1 MSVER
6 IRHLFANVI
15 LLLIVAELLLVFASW
30 LWAATTTTEGV
41 RSLISEEGVRWLFG
55 NFTDILS
62 GPWLVHLL
70 LLSMAGGNLWRSG
83 LLRMSSK
90 SYRGRLAIRLT
101 IITFLLFVVVLL
113 LLIAVPHAILL
124 SATGAVFPSPFSRAI
139 VPLFSLGVVLV
150 STDSPAFIRRTV
162 LSTVH
167 GWASGR
173 YVSFADIVG
182 SWSYGISQA
191 APLFVLYVL
200 LMQLYKSLL
209 FVFLYT

>member
-62 GPWLVHLL
+62 SPWLVHLL

-150 STDSPAFIRRTV
+150 ST
-162 LSTVH
+162 VH

>member
-70 LLSMAGGNLWRSG
+70 LLSMAGGKLWRSG
-83 LLRMSSK
+83 LQRMSSK

-150 STDSPAFIRRTV
+150 ST
-162 LSTVH
+162 VH

>member
-30 LWAATTTTEGV
+30 LWAATTTTEGM

-150 STDSPAFIRRTV
+150 ST
-162 LSTVH
+162 VH

>member
-150 STDSPAFIRRTV
+150 ST
-162 LSTVH
+162 VH

>member
-139 VPLFSLGVVLV
+139 VPLFSSGVMLV
-150 STDSPAFIRRTV
+150 
-162 LSTVH
+162 STVH

>member
-83 LLRMSSK
+83 LLHMSSK

-150 STDSPAFIRRTV
+150 ST
-162 LSTVH
+162 VH

>member
-41 RSLISEEGVRWLFG
+41 RSLISEEGVHWLFG

-150 STDSPAFIRRTV
+150 ST
-162 LSTVH
+162 VH

>member
-55 NFTDILS
+55 NFTDILY

-101 IITFLLFVVVLL
+101 VITFLLFVVVLL

-150 STDSPAFIRRTV
+150 
-162 LSTVH
+162 STVH